1 MKENLKP
8 CVYKH
13 TKHVKVRCGTFCRM
27 VRRVIVR
34 GVVKD
39 FRSAAEGK
47 PSVNSTNESLAID
60 PKPGDLSMS
69 RLKLPERAMEDRTDP
84 R

>member
-13 TKHVKVRCGTFCRM
+13 TKRVKARCGTFCRM
-27 VRRVIVR
+27 VRRVIVSS
-34 GVVKD
+34 VVKD
-39 FRSAAEGK
+39 LRSEAEGK
-47 PSVNSTNESLAID
+47 PSVNSARRLLAID

-69 RLKLPERAMEDRTDP
+69 RLKLP
-84 R
+84 

>member
-13 TKHVKVRCGTFCRM
+13 TERKQCGTFCRT
-27 VRRVIVR
+27 VRRVNVCSEVKYLKVR
-34 GVVKD
+34 SRRETEDEESVKLH
-39 FRSAAEGK
+39 
-47 PSVNSTNESLAID
+47 VID

-69 RLKLPERAMEDRTDP
+69 RLKLP
-84 R
+84 